1 MITKLLS
8 KIVEG
13 RDLSEKEMEDAFEF
27 IMEGRAKPTQIAAF
41 LTALRMKGETV
52 EEVSGAVRAMRRKA
66 KKIEVE
72 KGGRL
77 LLDMCGTGGDSLNT
91 FNISTASSIVVA
103 AAAGVMVA
111 KHGNRSVSS
120 RSGSADV
127 LEALGVKI
135 DLEPELVRRCIEKV
149 GIGFLFAPIFHDAMR
164 HAASPRREIGIRT
177 IFNILGPL
185 TNPAPIDVQVIG
197 VFSPDLTEK
206 IANVLKRI
214 GIKEAMVVSG
224 LDGMDEVSICA
235 STVISHLKDGEIRTF
250 EITPEQFGIKRA
262 AIEEIRGGDAR
273 DNAEIIRRIF
283 EGDERGA
290 KRDAVIL
297 NSSLG
302 LVVSGKARDIR
313 EGIEMAKEVID
324 RGNAMKKLEELI
336 RFTQGIRDGSL

>member
-52 EEVSGAVRAMRRKA
+52 EEVSGAVKAMRRKA

-72 KGGRL
+72 KGGKL

-103 AAAGVMVA
+103 AAGAMVA

-235 STVISHLKDGEIRTF
+235 PTVISHLKDGEIRTF

>member
-1 MITKLLS
+1 
-8 KIVEG
+8 
-13 RDLSEKEMEDAFEF
+13 
-27 IMEGRAKPTQIAAF
+27 
-41 LTALRMKGETV
+41 
-52 EEVSGAVRAMRRKA
+52 
-66 KKIEVE
+66 
-72 KGGRL
+72 
-77 LLDMCGTGGDSLNT
+77 MCGTGGDSLNT

-103 AAAGVMVA
+103 AAGAMVA

-235 STVISHLKDGEIRTF
+235 PTVISHLKDGEIKTF
-250 EITPEQFGIKRA
+250 EITPDQFGIKRA
-262 AIEEIRGGDAR
+262 SIEEIRGGDAR

>member
-103 AAAGVMVA
+103 AAGVMVA

-135 DLEPELVRRCIEKV
+135 DLEPELVRRCIEEV

-235 STVISHLKDGEIRTF
+235 PTVISHLKDGEIRTF

-283 EGDERGA
+283 EGDERSA